1 MASHKSNSGRFFED
15 FAVGMEIVHATPRT
29 VTQGDA
35 SLYKSLFPD
44 RHAIFSSDVFARS
57 CGLRASPLNDLAVFH
72 IVFGKSVPDISL
84 NAVANLGYAA
94 CLFHR
99 PVYAGDTLSAAST
112 VLGVKENSSRR
123 NGIVWV
129 RTLGLN
135 QRGETVLEFARWVM
149 VAKRDAQS
157 PAPDTFIPEL
167 PKSVHP
173 AALPAPAGLSFLNY
187 DFAASGEPHRL
198 RDYTPGETIDH
209 VDGVTIEEAEHMI
222 ATRLWQ
228 NTAKVHFDVGS
239 RAEGRRL
246 VYGGHIISLARALS
260 FNGLANAQF
269 LLALNAGTHRNPCHA
284 GDTVSAWSRVLATA
298 AAAVPGAGAIRLRTV
313 ASKGRYGSG
322 RADSD
327 ILLDIDYWA
336 LMPL

>member
-1 MASHKSNSGRFFED
+1 MASQKSNSGRFLED
-15 FAVGMEIVHATPRT
+15 FDVGMEIVHATPRT

-44 RHAIFSSDVFARS
+44 RHAVFSSDVFARS
-57 CGLRASPLNDLAVFH
+57 CGLREAPLNDLAVFH
-72 IVFGKSVPDISL
+72 IVFGKSVPGVSF
-84 NAVANLGYAA
+84 NAVANLGYAS

-129 RTLGLN
+129 RTKGSN
-135 QRGETVLEFARWVM
+135 QHGETVLEFARWVM
-149 VAKRDAQS
+149 VAKRDVRS
-157 PAPDTFIPEL
+157 PAPDALIPDL
-167 PKSVHP
+167 PDSVHP
-173 AALPAPAGLSFLNY
+173 ADLPAPDGLSFINY

-198 RDYTPGETIDH
+198 HDYAPGETIDH
-209 VDGVTIEEAEHMI
+209 IDGVTIEEAEHMV

-239 RAEGRRL
+239 RTDGRRL
-246 VYGGHIISLARALS
+246 IYGGHIISLARALS
-260 FNGLANAQF
+260 VNGLANAQ
-269 LLALNAGTHRNPCHA
+269 LMLALNAGSHRNPCHA
-284 GDTVSAWSRVLATA
+284 GDTVSSWSHVLETA
-298 AAAVPGAGAIRLRTV
+298 ESAVPGAGAIRLRTI
-313 ASKGRYGSG
+313 ASKGRFGSDG
-322 RADSD
+322 AEGDV
-327 ILLDIDYWA
+327 LLDIDYWA